1 MPELGKYAAEVVSA
15 YGVTFLLLV
24 IVSIFYWQKSRIFKR
39 RLLAVEMRK
48 DA

>member
-1 MPELGKYAAEVVSA
+1 MPELGKYAAEVASA

-24 IVSIFYWQKSRIFKR
+24 IVSIFYWQKSRTFKR